1 MMRGMLV
8 GLVVSGCLAAE
19 AAGGTQADFD
29 ALALAPESHWNG
41 EPTVSMPAGFKAEY
55 STQFG
60 PARFNTYYTVDVSS
74 GWPFWAGWAYS
85 NETDTTTGG
94 YGNQF
99 SAIPGGGQSGSTYG
113 VAYYDTWTWPPTIPT
128 VTWPQAATLATA
140 YVTNTTYA
148 YLSMHDGDAYAKKF
162 GGSTG
167 SDPDWFLLTITGKN
181 GSAVQ
186 GTVEVYLADYR
197 FADNS
202 RDYILNTWTP
212 VDLSGLGP
220 VTSLEFTLSGSDL
233 DLWGNLNT
241 PAYFALDTLTPE
253 PATLCLLAGGVGAVL
268 LRRRSRHGGS

>member
-162 GGSTG
+162 GGADG
-167 SDPDWFLLTITGKN
+167 SDTDWFLLTILGKDGQGNPTG
-181 GSAVQ
+181 AV
-186 GTVEVYLADYR
+186 EFYLADFR
-197 FADNS
+197 FEDPAE
-202 RDYILNTWTP
+202 DYIVDQWTR
-212 VDLSGLGP
+212 VDLSPLGE
-220 VTSLEFTLSGSDL
+220 VWSVEFALSSSDL
-233 DLWGNLNT
+233 DLWDRMNT
-241 PAYFALDTLTPE
+241 PAYFAMDSFVMPE
-253 PATLCLLAGGVGAVL
+253 PATLGLLAAGVAGL
-268 LRRRSRHGGS
+268 WMRRRRR